1 MGDRLATIDMGE
13 KLEGLYPFGGR
24 GAGSPSNTMWPG
36 LRHTS
41 ISSGIWIYPAVWPYL
56 TWAENWGLCPFCGG
70 GQSWSASS
78 TMSPGPRP
86 TSIPNA
92 ILIHPAVWPQR
103 TWVEDWGG
111 AVPLLGELGPHLT
124 QCGRSGGQPPR
135 QVSSWSIQLFGHNTP
150 TSQTD
155 RIDRQDRQYSCPIAQ
170 SKQFY
175 KRSPKN
181 FMLKNS
187 KCPPQASLLG
197 ICSLLCHTSI
207 APLIMCHRR
216 AVISNNCCFIS
227 SVLLISVCWL
237 LPKQIMK
244 KNWQITKKIS
254 IIWAVMLSK
263 IKIHQKSEYA
273 FDQMYPA

>member
-1 MGDRLATIDMGE
+1 
-13 KLEGLYPFGGR
+13 
-24 GAGSPSNTMWPG
+24 MWPE
-36 LRHTS
+36 R
-41 ISSGIWIYPAVWPYL
+41 
-56 TWAENWGLCPFCGG
+56 
-70 GQSWSASS
+70 
-78 TMSPGPRP
+78 RP
-86 TSIPNA
+86 TFTPSF
-92 ILIHPAVWPQR
+92 ILIHPAVWPQY
-103 TWVEDWGG
+103 TNV
-111 AVPLLGELGPHLT
+111 
-124 QCGRSGGQPPR
+124 
-135 QVSSWSIQLFGHNTP
+135 
-150 TSQTD
+150 TD
-155 RIDRQDRQYSCPIAQ
+155 RHDRQTGHTDRQYSCPIAQ